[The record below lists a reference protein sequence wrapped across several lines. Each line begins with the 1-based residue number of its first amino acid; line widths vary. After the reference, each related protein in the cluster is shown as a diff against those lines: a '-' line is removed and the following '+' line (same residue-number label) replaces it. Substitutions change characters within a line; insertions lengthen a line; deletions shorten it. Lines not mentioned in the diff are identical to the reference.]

1 MGVHVQRERGVAF
14 DHMLEGIRRGGVI
27 GEGGVDVH
35 ERSCSGV
42 GMDLGGREKHVVE
55 PKKEHLRCLNV

>member
-1 MGVHVQRERGVAF
+1 MGVHVQPERGVAF
-14 DHMLEGIRRGGVI
+14 DHILEGIRRGGVI

-42 GMDLGGREKHVVE
+42 GWTSAVGRSMLWNQRKST
-55 PKKEHLRCLNV
+55 LNV